1 MKLGNKKIILSIFLL
16 SFYSQSSFSE
26 DKIISAPL
34 INLNE
39 LKPSFEEVDNSI
51 IEYQESTTPE
61 LDEKYWSRLIKSDE
75 NPGWLWDPIEN
86 EWVADPEL
94 SKGGDE

>member
-1 MKLGNKKIILSIFLL
+1 MQQFQSRRRRQGAHSGASLSSLKKIC
-16 SFYSQSSFSE
+16 
-26 DKIISAPL
+26 
-34 INLNE
+34 
-39 LKPSFEEVDNSI
+39 
-51 IEYQESTTPE
+51 QESTTPE

>member
-1 MKLGNKKIILSIFLL
+1 MLASFVEFRGPPSQTGWVSHIMILT
-16 SFYSQSSFSE
+16 Y
-26 DKIISAPL
+26 PL
-34 INLNE
+34 HRE
-39 LKPSFEEVDNSI
+39 RVCTSNSI